1 MSPLVR
7 LAQLQ
12 DIPQLIA
19 IERSAAQLFLQQ
31 PAWRFLADGPVM
43 SRQQHA
49 DFIQQQRE
57 WVAES
62 ASGEVA
68 GFIAVL
74 PQQQDW
80 HIAELSVDAGWQ
92 RRGIGRRLIAEVA
105 MQAKSQ
111 GAQRLTLTTFIDV
124 PWNAPYYRRLGS
136 SRSRP
141 FGSTCRCGN
150 GLLKRRRRDL
160 LPVAAVQWNLHYR
173 KY

>member
-49 DFIQQQRE
+49 DFIQQQQE

-80 HIAELSVDAGWQ
+80 HIAELSVAADWQ

-124 PWNAPYYRRLGS
+124 PWNAPYYRRLGFQ
-136 SRSRP
+136 P
-141 FGSTCRCGN
+141 I
-150 GLLKRRRRDL
+150 
-160 LPVAAVQWNLHYR
+160 AAVRLNLPLR
-173 KY
+173 QRLAEEAAQGFVVGSRCAMEFTLS

>member
-31 PAWRFLADGPVM
+31 PAWRFLAKGPVM

-49 DFIQQQRE
+49 DFIQQQQE
-57 WVAES
+57 WLAES
-62 ASGEVA
+62 TPGEVA

-74 PQQQDW
+74 PQRQDW
-80 HIAELSVDAGWQ
+80 HIAELSVAADWQ

-105 MQAKSQ
+105 MLAKSQ

-124 PWNAPYYRRLGS
+124 PWNAPYYQRLG
-136 SRSRP
+136 
-141 FGSTCRCGN
+141 FQ
-150 GLLKRRRRDL
+150 
-160 LPVAAVQWNLHYR
+160 PVAVERLSLPLRQRLAEEAVQGFVAGSRCAMEFTLS
-173 KY
+173 

>member
-31 PAWRFLADGPVM
+31 PAWRFLAEGPVM

-49 DFIQQQRE
+49 DFIQQQQE
-57 WVAES
+57 WLAES
-62 ASGEVA
+62 TLGEVA

-74 PQQQDW
+74 PQRQDW
-80 HIAELSVDAGWQ
+80 HIAELSVAADWQ

-105 MQAKSQ
+105 MLAKSQ

-124 PWNAPYYRRLGS
+124 PWNAPYYQRLG
-136 SRSRP
+136 
-141 FGSTCRCGN
+141 FQ
-150 GLLKRRRRDL
+150 
-160 LPVAAVQWNLHYR
+160 PVAVERLSLPLRQRLAEEAAQGFVAGSRCAMEFTLS
-173 KY
+173 

>member
-1 MSPLVR
+1 MSQPVR

-49 DFIQQQRE
+49 DFIQRQRE
-57 WVAES
+57 WLAES
-62 ASGEVA
+62 ASGEAA
-68 GFIAVL
+68 GFIAIT
-74 PQQQDW
+74 PQQRDW
-80 HIAELSVDAGWQ
+80 HIAELSVGANWQ

-111 GAQRLTLTTFIDV
+111 GMRRLTLTTFIDV
-124 PWNAPYYRRLGS
+124 PWNAPYYQRLGFRQIAAERLTPS
-136 SRSRP
+136 LRAQLSEEVAQGFVAGSRCAMEFTLS
-141 FGSTCRCGN
+141 
-150 GLLKRRRRDL
+150 
-160 LPVAAVQWNLHYR
+160 
-173 KY
+173 

>member
-31 PAWRFLADGPVM
+31 PAWRFLAEGPVM

-49 DFIQQQRE
+49 DFIQQQQE
-57 WVAES
+57 WLAES
-62 ASGEVA
+62 TPGEVA

-74 PQQQDW
+74 PQRQDW
-80 HIAELSVDAGWQ
+80 HIAELSVAVDWQ

-105 MQAKSQ
+105 MLAKSQ

-124 PWNAPYYRRLGS
+124 PWNAPYYQRLG
-136 SRSRP
+136 
-141 FGSTCRCGN
+141 FQ
-150 GLLKRRRRDL
+150 
-160 LPVAAVQWNLHYR
+160 PVAVERLSLPLRQRLAEEAVQGFVAGSRCAMEFTLS
-173 KY
+173 